1 VDPSVA
7 FGLPPETSGKAIF
20 SLVCG
25 ILGLFP
31 PAAIVAVIFGHLS
44 LSEIRKSAGRLS
56 GRGLAITGLVFGYGG
71 AALGIVWLVLIGVSI
86 PKAMR
91 AQKAQGASVNALLRG
106 SSAVSVVRAVN
117 TAEIAYSQAHPASG
131 YTCSLD
137 ELSQTWGLK
146 AELARGKDNGYAF
159 ELNGC
164 VSNRSGGPITR
175 YRVIAYPLVVKTTGR
190 PAYCSNESDA
200 IKMSRS
206 GSAEECLA
214 SGVELSDS
222 EVNHPQSWPSKPTQ

>member
-1 VDPSVA
+1 
-7 FGLPPETSGKAIF
+7 LPPETSGKAIF
-20 SLVCG
+20 SLVCSLFG
-25 ILGLFP
+25 IFP
-31 PAAIVAVIFGHLS
+31 PAAAVAVIFGHLS
-44 LSEIRKSAGRLS
+44 LSEIKKNPGRLT
-56 GRGLAITGLVFGYGG
+56 GRGLAITALVFGYAGV
-71 AALGIVWLVLIGVSI
+71 ALGVVWLVLIGVSI
-86 PKAMR
+86 PKALR
-91 AQKAQGASVNALLRG
+91 AQKEQGSRVKSLLRG

-117 TAEIAYSQAHPASG
+117 TAEIAYSQAHPAAG

-137 ELSQTWGLK
+137 ELSKAWGIK
-146 AELARGKDNGYAF
+146 ADLARGKQNGYAF

-164 VSNRSGGPITR
+164 SPKKSGGPITG

-214 SGVELSDS
+214 SGVELSDDD
-222 EVNHPQSWPSKPTQ
+222 VNHPPTWPSTDPQ